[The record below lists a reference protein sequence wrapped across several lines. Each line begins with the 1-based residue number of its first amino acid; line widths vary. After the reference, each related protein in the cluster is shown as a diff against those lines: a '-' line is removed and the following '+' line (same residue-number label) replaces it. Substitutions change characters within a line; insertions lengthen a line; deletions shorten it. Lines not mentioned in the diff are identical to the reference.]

1 MQTRPCNFVIALFV
15 YASFLAGQ
23 TNRGGISGTVSDAS
37 GAVVPG
43 ASVTV
48 TNVGT
53 NETRKLVTS
62 DSGTYTAQSLEPV
75 TYRILVEANGFK
87 KAIVENIKVDTATLE
102 TVNVKL
108 EAGSVNT
115 QITISADAVMVN
127 TESGTTGATVTERE
141 IQDVPLLNRS
151 VLDLALTLANVGGDA
166 GSEHPG
172 ITAGTTCPGCNLSL
186 NGGRPLNTLMLA
198 DGANNTGISLA
209 RSIVSFTP
217 ETVQEFTVQTSVYS
231 AEYSSTGGGVIN
243 ATTKSGSN
251 RIAGTVLWYNRNP
264 DFAAAPFTLASTNR
278 SPPTLKDNQFSIAAG
293 GPIFIPSYKIK
304 RKPLYDGRNKTF
316 WFGAI
321 EPEYRRDYLAQ
332 YALVPTAANRMGD
345 FSGMVN
351 TSSGFLPASVAAQF
365 NQKVTADATL
375 YQNYSVNSNQFTLLP
390 APTGNTT
397 YAPFPNNIIPT
408 SLLDPTAV
416 KALQYL
422 APAAT
427 GGYFLNSNGT
437 VSNLDN
443 PRLLREDTKRY
454 TLRIDHL
461 FNERNRLFGRYSAT
475 PIIKTQ
481 NYPISPTSS
490 TAEYSYGKQLMV
502 ADTHTFSPTVM
513 NDLRVNYTRGR
524 FSSTVVPQFD
534 AATGENLN
542 ALLGLPNITR
552 GGVPLI
558 SGLGVGSG
566 TGVGIGSG
574 GSTEVDDREE
584 RYAAADIVYK
594 SNGRMSW
601 KFGFDFNKSL
611 QNVVPLYGALGG
623 NYAFSN
629 IQTDSTGTSS
639 GTGGNGFASFLLGVP
654 NGNVALRSTEVP
666 YYYRWFGGGAFVQ
679 NDWKIKP
686 NLTLNLGLR
695 WNLELPRTEKYNNQ
709 GVFRPDLAQQVTLAT
724 PLTLTDG
731 ESITS
736 ALLPPFEFAG
746 RGGNSAYL
754 TPPDW
759 KDFEPRFGFAWSPNA
774 LQNRHIV
781 IRGGYG
787 LSHAPVQGAER
798 LPQPDF
804 GATANYATQAPSST
818 ANPNNVMRLGYNPP
832 VIIPQT
838 PQQVIFGNAGPPANG
853 LVYANSLYYQ
863 SAIGAFA
870 ISPNYHTPYVQNWNL
885 TISWQVNSS
894 TTMEIT
900 YVGNKGTH
908 LFMAHEDLDPKDQN
922 LLNAQNAANI
932 STTTTVSDPL
942 GRINPG
948 TGKVLT
954 DQNGSL
960 GSPYL
965 GFSSLYQ
972 LFDASG
978 DSIRHAAY
986 VNVLHRVRQGLTFT
1000 ANYTF
1005 GKSIDDGSSAG
1016 GDKNVLTAV
1025 GGQTDGQVA
1034 FGAPRY
1040 LDRSVS
1046 TYNQTHVI
1054 HGSYIYDLPFGRGR
1068 AIGNAMWKPLDL
1080 IAGGWT
1086 TSGTVT
1092 FNSGFPAMVYL
1103 ADSNQLGDDTHT
1115 ARPNIVS
1122 GVPLINPLYNPASC
1136 PLGSACQPYLN
1147 PSAFERP
1154 PLGEIG
1160 NAPRTLPWAT
1170 GPWNQFF
1177 NMSVQKNFK
1186 FGEGNRYRLQF
1197 RVDLLN
1203 AFNHPT
1209 FGNVP
1214 NNAGGADFMGAPST
1228 ATLTT
1233 AAYNIWAAANNQP
1246 LYATTAGAAVYNQII
1261 ANVNSFKNAS
1271 SALPANFFSIPLP
1284 ANFYGHAATS
1294 YDITTIQGY
1303 KLYQLRNAYSSTAA
1317 ANFGTLYNNNTP
1329 RYIQFGLKFYF

>member
-1 MQTRPCNFVIALFV
+1 MQTRLCIFVAALLV
-15 YASFLAGQ
+15 CASFLIGQ

-37 GAVVPG
+37 GAVVPS
-43 ASVTV
+43 ASVTI

-53 NETRKLVTS
+53 NETRKLTTS
-62 DSGTYTAQSLEPV
+62 NIGTFSAQDLEPV
-75 TYRILVEANGFK
+75 VYRVLVEAKGFK
-87 KAIVENIKVDTATLE
+87 KEVIENVKVDTATIE
-102 TVNVKL
+102 TLNVKL
-108 EAGSVNT
+108 EAGSIST

-127 TESGTTGATVTERE
+127 TESGTTGSTVTERE
-141 IQDVPLLNRS
+141 IQDVPLINRS
-151 VLDLALTLANVGGDA
+151 VLDLAMTLPNVSGDA
-166 GSEHPG
+166 GSENPT
-172 ITAGTTCPGCNLSL
+172 ITTSTTCPGCNLSI

-198 DGANNTGISLA
+198 DGTNNTGISLA
-209 RSIVSFTP
+209 RTIVSFTP

-251 RIAGTVLWYNRNP
+251 RITGTALWYNRNP
-264 DFAAAPFTLASTNR
+264 DFAAAPFTLATANR
-278 SPPTLKDNQFSIAAG
+278 SPATLKYNQFSLAAG
-293 GPIFIPSYKIK
+293 GPVVIPSYKIK
-304 RKPLYDGRNKTF
+304 GKPLYDGRNKTF

-321 EPEYRRDYLAQ
+321 EPDYRRDYLDQ
-332 YALVPTAANRMGD
+332 YALVPTAANRTGD

-351 TSSGFLPASVAAQF
+351 TASGFLPANVAAQF
-365 NQKVTADATL
+365 GQAVTGDATI
-375 YQNYSVNSNQFTLLP
+375 YQNYSVNSANQFTLLP
-390 APTGNTT
+390 APTGTAT
-397 YAPFPNNIIPT
+397 YVPFPNNIIPK
-408 SLLDPTAV
+408 SLLDPSAV

-422 APAAT
+422 APAGA
-427 GGYFLNSNGT
+427 GGYYLNSNGT

-443 PRLLREDTKRY
+443 PRLLRQDTKRY
-454 TLRIDHL
+454 TLRIDQII
-461 FNERNRLFGRYSAT
+461 NANNRLYGRYTAT

-481 NYPISPTSS
+481 NYPVSPTGSG
-490 TAEYSYGKQLMV
+490 AEYSYGKQLML
-502 ADTHTFSPTVM
+502 ADTHTFSPTGM
-513 NDLRVNYTRGR
+513 NDLRLNY
-524 FSSTVVPQFD
+524 SNTVAPQFD

-542 ALLGLPNITR
+542 AILGLPNITK

-574 GSTEVDDREE
+574 GSTEVEDREE
-584 RYAAADIVYK
+584 RYAASDILYK
-594 SNGRMSW
+594 TNGRMSW
-601 KFGFDFNKSL
+601 KFGVDFNKSL
-611 QNVVPLYGALGG
+611 QNVIPLYAALGG

-654 NGNVALRSTEVP
+654 KGNVTLRALEVP

-686 NLTLNLGLR
+686 NLTLNLGVR
-695 WNLELPRTEKYNNQ
+695 WNVELPRTEKYNNQ
-709 GVFRPDLAQQVTLAT
+709 GAFRPDLAQQVNLAT

-731 ESITS
+731 ETITS
-736 ALLPPFEFAG
+736 TLVPPFEFAG
-746 RGGNSAYL
+746 RGGNSPYL

-759 KDFEPRFGFAWSPNA
+759 KDIEPRFGFAWSPTR
-774 LQNRHIV
+774 LQEHRIV

-787 LSHAPVQGAER
+787 LSHAPVGGANR

-804 GATANYATQAPSST
+804 GATANYTTQAPSST

-838 PQQVIFGNAGPPANG
+838 EQQVIFGNAGPPSNG
-853 LVYANSLYYQ
+853 LVTANSLYYQ
-863 SAIGAFA
+863 NAIGGFA

-894 TTMEIT
+894 TTMEVT

-908 LFMAHEDLDPKDQN
+908 LFMPHEDLNAKDQN

-932 STTTTVSDPL
+932 STTATVSDPL

-965 GFSSLYQ
+965 GFSTLYE

-978 DSIRHAAY
+978 DSIRHAGY
-986 VNVLHRVRQGLTFT
+986 VNVVHRVARGLTFT
-1000 ANYTF
+1000 SNYTF

-1034 FGAPRY
+1034 YGAPRY

-1068 AIGNAMWKPLDL
+1068 AIGNNMWKPLDL

-1086 TSGTVT
+1086 TSGTIT

-1103 ADSNQLGDDTHT
+1103 SDSNQLGDVTHT
-1115 ARPNIVS
+1115 ARPEIVS
-1122 GVPLINPLYNPASC
+1122 GVPIVNPLYNASC
-1136 PLGSACQPYLN
+1136 PTGAGCQPYLN

-1154 PLGEIG
+1154 PLGQLG
-1160 NAPRTLPWAT
+1160 DAPRTLPGAT

-1177 NMSVQKNFK
+1177 NSSIQKNFK
-1186 FGEGNRYRLQF
+1186 FGESNKYRLQF

-1228 ATLTT
+1228 AMLST
-1233 AAYNIWAAANNQP
+1233 AAYNLWATANNQP
-1246 LYATTAGAAVYNQII
+1246 LFATTAGAALYNQIV
-1261 ANVNSFKNAS
+1261 ANVNTNK
-1271 SALPANFFSIPLP
+1271 SAAGVLPTNFFTIPLP
-1284 ANFYGHAATS
+1284 ANFYGAAANS
-1294 YDITTIQGY
+1294 YDIRTTQGY
-1303 KLYQLRNAYSSTAA
+1303 KLYQLRNAYSTA
-1317 ANFGTLYNNNTP
+1317 FGTLYNNNTP

>member
-1 MQTRPCNFVIALFV
+1 MQTRLCIFTVALSLCAAILV
-15 YASFLAGQ
+15 AQ
-23 TNRGGISGTVSDAS
+23 TNRGGINGTVSDPS
-37 GAVVPG
+37 GAVVPN
-43 ASVTV
+43 ATVTI

-53 NETRKLVTS
+53 NETRKTQTS
-62 DSGTYTAQSLEPV
+62 TIGTFSVQDLEPV
-75 TYRILVEANGFK
+75 VYRIQVEADGFK
-87 KAIVENIKVDTATLE
+87 KEVVENVKVDTATVE
-102 TVNVKL
+102 TVLVKL

-115 QITISADAVMVN
+115 QITISANAVMVN
-127 TESGTTGATVTERE
+127 TESGTTGSTVTERE

-151 VLDLALTLANVGGDA
+151 VLDLALTLANVSGDA
-166 GSEHPG
+166 GSEHPT
-172 ITAGTTCPGCNLSL
+172 IVSTTTCPGCNLSL

-251 RIAGTVLWYNRNP
+251 RITGTALWYNRNP
-264 DFAAAPFTLASTNR
+264 AFAAAPYTIASANR
-278 SPPTLKDNQFSIAAG
+278 SPATLKDNQFSIAAG
-293 GPIFIPSYKIK
+293 GPVFIPSWKLK
-304 RKPLYDGRNKTF
+304 GKPIYDGRNKTF

-321 EPEYRRDYLAQ
+321 EPEYRRDYLDQ

-351 TSSGFLPASVAAQF
+351 TASGFLPASVAQQF
-365 NQKVTADATL
+365 GQAVTGDATL
-375 YQNYSVNSNQFTLLP
+375 YQNYAVSNNQFTLIP
-390 APTGNTT
+390 APTGNAT
-397 YAPFPNNIIPT
+397 YVPFPNNVIPA
-408 SLLDPTAV
+408 SLLDPSAV

-422 APAAT
+422 APPGT
-427 GGYFLNSNGT
+427 GGYYLNSNGT

-454 TLRIDHL
+454 TLRIDQMI
-461 FNERNRLFGRYSAT
+461 NDRNRLYGRYSAT

-481 NYPISPTSS
+481 NYPVSPTSS

-513 NDLRVNYTRGR
+513 NDLRLNYTRGR
-524 FSSTVVPQFD
+524 FSSTVAPAYD
-534 AATGENLN
+534 ADTGININ
-542 ALLGLPNITR
+542 TLLGLPSITK

-574 GSTEVDDREE
+574 ASTEVEDREE
-584 RYAAADIVYK
+584 RYALADIVYK

-601 KFGFDFNKSL
+601 KFGVDFNKQL
-611 QNVVPLYGALGG
+611 QNVIPLYAALGG

-629 IQTDSTGTSS
+629 IQTDSTGTAS
-639 GTGGNGFASFLLGVP
+639 GTGGNSFASFLLGVP
-654 NGNVALRSTEVP
+654 NGSVALRSTEVP
-666 YYYRWFGGGAFVQ
+666 YYYRWYGGGAFVQ

-686 NLTLNLGLR
+686 NLTLNLGMR
-695 WNLELPRTEKYNNQ
+695 WNLELPRIEKYNNQ
-709 GVFRPDLAQQVTLAT
+709 GVFRPDLAETMQLPT
-724 PLTLTDG
+724 PTTLTDG
-731 ESITS
+731 EVITS
-736 ALLPPFEFAG
+736 TLVPPFQFAG
-746 RGGNSAYL
+746 RGGNSPYL

-759 KDFEPRFGFAWSPNA
+759 KDFEPRFGFAWSPSRFQA
-774 LQNRHIV
+774 RRVV

-787 LSHAPVQGAER
+787 LSHAPVNGANR

-804 GATANYATQAPSST
+804 GATANYATQSPSST
-818 ANPNNVMRLGYNPP
+818 ANPTDVMRLGYNPP
-832 VIIPQT
+832 VIIPQSV
-838 PQQVIFGNAGPPANG
+838 QQVIFGNTGPPANG
-853 LVYANSLYYQ
+853 LVYLNSLYYQ
-863 SAIGAFA
+863 NAIGGFA
-870 ISPNYHTPYVQNWNL
+870 ISPNYHTPYVQNWNF
-885 TISWQVNSS
+885 TISWQMNPS
-894 TTMEIT
+894 TTMEVT

-908 LFMAHEDLDPKDQN
+908 LFMPHEDLNPKDQN
-922 LLNAQNAANI
+922 LLNAQDVANI
-932 STTTTVSDPL
+932 STTATVNDPL
-942 GRINPG
+942 GRISPG

-954 DQNGSL
+954 DQNSSL

-978 DSIRHAAY
+978 DSVRHAAY
-986 VNVLHRVRQGLTFT
+986 VNVLHRVARGLTFT

-1016 GDKNVLTAV
+1016 GDKNVLGAS
-1025 GGQTDGQVA
+1025 GGQVDGQVA
-1034 FGAPRY
+1034 FGAPRF

-1054 HGSYIYDLPFGRGR
+1054 HSSYIYDLPFGRGR
-1068 AIGNAMWKPLDL
+1068 AIGNNLWKPLDL

-1086 TSGTVT
+1086 TSSTIT
-1092 FNSGFPAMVYL
+1092 FNSGFPATVYL
-1103 ADSNQLGDDTHT
+1103 SDTNQLGDLTHT
-1115 ARPNIVS
+1115 ARPNLLT
-1122 GVPLINPLYNPASC
+1122 GVPIINPLYNSSC
-1136 PLGSACQPYLN
+1136 PLGASCQPYLN

-1154 PLGEIG
+1154 VLGEIG
-1160 NAPRTLPWAT
+1160 NAPRTIPWAT

-1177 NMSVQKNFK
+1177 NASIQKSFRFSESNK
-1186 FGEGNRYRLQF
+1186 YRLQF
-1197 RVDLLN
+1197 RVDFLN

-1214 NNAGGADFMGAPST
+1214 DNAGGADFMGQPST
-1228 ATLTT
+1228 STLTT
-1233 AAYNIWAAANNQP
+1233 AAYNIWASANNQP
-1246 LYATTAGAAVYNQII
+1246 LYSTTAGAAIYNQII
-1261 ANVNSFKNAS
+1261 ANVNAQKTAGGG
-1271 SALPANFFSIPLP
+1271 LPTNFYTIPLP
-1284 ANFYGHAATS
+1284 ANFYGTQANS
-1294 YDITTIQGY
+1294 YNITTIQGY
-1303 KLYQLRNAYSSTAA
+1303 KLYQLRNAYSSTAT

-1329 RYIQFGLKFYF
+1329 RYIQFGVKLYF